1 MIEVFNELDLKDIKY
16 NIIGSGED
24 EETLKQMTTTE
35 SIHFLGTME
44 RESVL
49 AQTAGA
55 DLICMPSLWEG
66 LSIYMMEAFS
76 LGRPMILSDIPSF
89 REAVD
94 ERKLGEKP
102 YRKCEWG
109 YLVKVDD
116 QKAYKAAI
124 INFIENKDEWEKM
137 QIASLKM
144 AERFDIQITARKYAE
159 AYSSLASQEI

>member
-1 MIEVFNELDLKDIKY
+1 M
-16 NIIGSGED
+16 
-24 EETLKQMTTTE
+24 
-35 SIHFLGTME
+35 
-44 RESVL
+44 
-49 AQTAGA
+49 
-55 DLICMPSLWEG
+55 
-66 LSIYMMEAFS
+66 
-76 LGRPMILSDIPSF
+76 
-89 REAVD
+89 
-94 ERKLGEKP
+94 
-102 YRKCEWG
+102 G